1 MIAHALILTAGLGT
15 RLRPLTDVRAKPAV
29 PVAGEPIVRRIIRWL
44 ARQHV
49 TEIVLNLHHLPQ
61 TLSARVGDG
70 SDLGVRVRY
79 SWEQPEVLG
88 SAGGPRRA
96 LPIIGSDTFFLL
108 NGDTMTDLALEPLA
122 DAHQKSGALVTMA
135 LMPNREP
142 NRYGG
147 VTLTP
152 DGSFS
157 GFVNR
162 GDAALGSYHFIGV
175 QAVRAGAF
183 GGIPD
188 GRVANAH
195 AIYEALVASNPGC
208 IRGHLCDAAFWDIGT
223 PADYW
228 ETNVTFLGDQQPER
242 AYGEHVRI
250 ESTSRVMRSVLWDD
264 VEVQGRAVLEDCIVT
279 DGVTVQAGSTY
290 RRSILVRDGDNVVAT
305 PLTITANPGV

>member
-29 PVAGEPIVRRIIRWL
+29 PVAGEPIVRHIIRWL

-88 SAGGPRRA
+88 SAGGPRHA

-162 GDAALGSYHFIGV
+162 GDAADGSYHFIGV

-208 IRGHLCDAAFWDIGT
+208 VRGHLCDAAFWDIGT

-228 ETNVTFLGDQQPER
+228 ETNAAFLGSEPPER
-242 AYGEHVRI
+242 TYGTHARI
-250 ESTSRVMRSVLWDD
+250 DPTSTVTGSILWDD
-264 VEVQGRAVLEDCIVT
+264 VEVQGRAVVEDCIVT
-279 DGVTVQAGSTY
+279 DGVTVPAGSTY
-290 RRSILVRDGDNVVAT
+290 RRAILLRAGNGVVAT
-305 PLTITANPGV
+305 PL

>member
-1 MIAHALILTAGLGT
+1 MIAHALLLTAGLGT
-15 RLRPLTDVRAKPAV
+15 RLRPLTSVRAKPAV

-49 TEIVLNLHHLPQ
+49 ADLVLNLHHLPQ
-61 TLSARVGDG
+61 TLSALVGDG

-88 SAGGPRRA
+88 SAGGPRHA
-96 LPIIGSDTFFLL
+96 LSIIDSDTFFLV

-135 LMPNREP
+135 LVPNREP

-157 GFVNR
+157 GFVSR
-162 GDAALGSYHFIGV
+162 GEGALGSYHFIGV
-175 QAVRAGAF
+175 QAVHAAAF
-183 GGIPD
+183 GAMPD
-188 GRVANAH
+188 GRVTNIHSVYH
-195 AIYEALVASNPGC
+195 ALAEANPGC
-208 IRGHLCDAAFWDIGT
+208 VRGHLCDAAFWDIGT

-228 ETNVTFLGDQQPER
+228 ETNAAFLGSEPPER
-242 AYGEHVRI
+242 AYGRRARI
-250 ESTSRVMRSVLWDD
+250 DPTSTITGSILWDD
-264 VEVQGRAVLEDCIVT
+264 VEVEGRAVVEDCIVT
-279 DGVTVQAGSTY
+279 DGVIVPAGSTY
-290 RRSILVRDGDNVVAT
+290 RRAILLRDGNNVVAT
-305 PLTITANPGV
+305 QL